1 MFTSPYTHTLP
12 HSLETGNMLPV
23 WSTLDTFSELFWHP
37 FLPLLIPKAVLECSW
52 EEKSPLQFAEE
63 AEGKAPLS

>member
-1 MFTSPYTHTLP
+1 
-12 HSLETGNMLPV
+12 MLPV